1 MRRVILLT
9 LLLTTLLL
17 STSCATNKEAELLNP
32 SKPITVTLWHYYNG
46 NTKEAFDR
54 LVNEFNETLGI
65 EKGIVVDAQSQGDV
79 IQLATAVFEAANQ
92 SIGAA
97 PMPDIFASYAD
108 NAFRVHEMVGLVSL
122 DTYFSES
129 ELGAYR
135 DEFLEEGR
143 FITDDKFY
151 IVPVA
156 KSSENLYVN
165 KNHWE
170 TFAEES
176 GFTEADLST
185 WEGINKVAKTYYEKT
200 GKGFFGVDAN
210 ANYILTASMQ
220 LGHELYLYSDAGT
233 VTFNFKPEIAKLIWD
248 HFYTPYI
255 KGYFAKSGR
264 FSSDDAKTGAVIAY
278 TGSTAGA
285 AYFPTAVALSEQ
297 ESVEIEPLIMP
308 YPHFEVG
315 KPVAIQQGAGMCI
328 SKSDEAHEYAA
339 ALFLKWFTEIDQ
351 NIEFAVSTG
360 YFPVLDDALDQTLM
374 LEQVATGNVGS
385 QAIVESIKATD
396 HMFKNYELYNN
407 KPFQGSFEMRTLLDT
422 QLINKIGH
430 DLEMMTTKIAAGEN
444 RDSLIMELTSDEAF
458 ERWYEELLNEA
469 SLILD

>member
-1 MRRVILLT
+1 MRRVVLLT
-9 LLLTTLLL
+9 LVLMTLLL

-32 SKPITVTLWHYYNG
+32 NKPITVTLWHYYNG

-54 LVNEFNETLGI
+54 LVTEFNETVGI

-92 SIGAA
+92 TIGAA
-97 PMPDIFASYAD
+97 PMPDVFASYAD
-108 NAFRVHEMVGLVSL
+108 NAFRVHEMIGLVSL
-122 DTYFSES
+122 DTYFSEA
-129 ELGAYR
+129 ELDAYR

-170 TFAEES
+170 AFAEES
-176 GFTEADLST
+176 GFTNADLST
-185 WEGINKVAKTYYEKT
+185 WESISKVAKAYYEKT

-210 ANYILTASMQ
+210 ANYILTASKQ
-220 LGHELYLYSDAGT
+220 LGYELYSYSEAGT
-233 VTFNFKPEIAKLIWD
+233 VTFDFKPEVAKSIWE

-255 KGYFAKSGR
+255 NGYFSKSGR

-285 AYFPTAVALSEQ
+285 AYFPTTVALSEQ
-297 ESVEIEPLIMP
+297 ETVEIQPLIMP
-308 YPHFEVG
+308 YPHFEKG
-315 KPVAIQQGAGMCI
+315 MPVAIQQGAGMCI
-328 SKSDEAHEYAA
+328 SKSDEAHEFAA
-339 ALFLKWFTEIDQ
+339 ALFLKWFTQIDQ
-351 NIEFAVSTG
+351 NIKFAVSTG
-360 YFPVLDDALDQTLM
+360 YFPVMDDALNQTLM
-374 LEQVATGNVGS
+374 LQEVATGNVGS
-385 QAIVESIKATD
+385 ESIIESIKATD
-396 HMFKNYELYNN
+396 FMFKNYELYNN

-430 DLEMMTTKIAAGEN
+430 DLEIMATKIAAGEN
-444 RDSLIMELTSDEAF
+444 RYSLIAELTSDEAF
-458 ERWYEELLNEA
+458 EKWYNDLLKEA